1 MKTRCLSCGGPATKK
16 MQNGGSVDGPD
27 EARRK
32 IMGEKKPSLRKTLKY
47 VKKHGSGLILKD
59 KSKLQEG
66 IYKPKMQKG
75 GSTDST
81 KTAPYVSPKGA
92 FYPDKKSLESGC
104 AKNPNSPGCKKVI
117 KTMSPAEAAKIKGRL
132 QNGGDTSGYT
142 NTTKGQISTVKLQK
156 GGVKKYQNGGMT
168 KDGKTFKFPPIPTN
182 TTKGQLANDTSK
194 ATTPSRQ
201 TAFEK
206 RQNKKIERAKTRSA
220 VASIEGEGTVKDKR
234 NNRANRIAT
243 VVGTGRQKV
252 SRTSSTSTTSNTNS
266 GNTNV
271 SSGSDSGSTSGST
284 SGSKSGS
291 TSGVSESGNSK
302 IANEANTNS
311 KNKRY
316 QKGGSTS
323 TKYEKYT
330 LDNILKKKYIKR
342 PTAKKT
348 IVNKSSNSSV
358 NNSGNANINNSA
370 NVNSNNKRVVI
381 TKKDNSINKS
391 TNSRNRYQKGGS
403 TSSVNNSG
411 NARINNSANV
421 NSNNK
426 KIVITKKDNSINK
439 STGSR
444 NTRIEKAKQKNVK
457 VDRNRPIGG
466 TYPFTFK

>member
-16 MQNGGSVDGPD
+16 MQ
-27 EARRK
+27 
-32 IMGEKKPSLRKTLKY
+32 
-47 VKKHGSGLILKD
+47 
-59 KSKLQEG
+59 
-66 IYKPKMQKG
+66 KG

-81 KTAPYVSPKGA
+81 KRAPYVSPKGA
-92 FYPDKKSLESGC
+92 FYPDEKSLKSGC

-168 KDGKTFKFPPIPTN
+168 KADPYGVSSEKKRYPKSGPTMGPTKIVRKKVDPKAPKTKKIEGCFGGGCSQMQKGGVKKYQNGGVTKDGRITKDARTFKFPPIPTN

-206 RQNKKIERAKTRSA
+206 RQNKRIERAKTRSA

-234 NNRANRIAT
+234 NNRANRFAT
-243 VVGTGRQKV
+243 AVGTGRQKV
-252 SRTSSTSTTSNTNS
+252 SRTSSISTTSNTNS

-271 SSGSDSGSTSGST
+271 SSGSDSGSTSGS
-284 SGSKSGS
+284 KSGS
-291 TSGVSESGNSK
+291 TSGVSGSGNSK

-316 QKGGSTS
+316 QNGGSTS
-323 TKYEKYT
+323 AKYEKYT
-330 LDNILKKKYIKR
+330 IDRLSKKSIKR

-348 IVNKSSNSSV
+348 TVNKGSNSSV

-391 TNSRNRYQKGGS
+391 TNSRNRYQNGGS

-411 NARINNSANV
+411 NSSINNSANV
-421 NSNNK
+421 NSNNTRVYK
-426 KIVITKKDNSINK
+426 KKVDNSINK
-439 STGSR
+439 STNSR
-444 NTRIEKAKQKNVK
+444 NTRNKK
-457 VDRNRPIGG
+457 IG
-466 TYPFTFK
+466 TFPYLFN